1 MQSEWLSR
9 ALEESRARGFLG
21 PAELSPHVR
30 HALEFAQVWEQRSS
44 TTPQRFL
51 DLGSGGGLPG
61 LVLLERWKSPGVLL
75 DSMERRTRF
84 LSEVLSWEGAP
95 SLGEVVTERAEL
107 AARRADLE
115 VSFDLLVVRS
125 FGPPSSVVECSS
137 RFLTIGG
144 QLIVSEPPGPQRGAA
159 RWNLEVLG
167 RLGLELSDYVRNE
180 FGFQIIVKVST
191 TPEEYP
197 RSSTSV
203 KKRPLF

>member
-21 PAELSPHVR
+21 PADLLPHVR
-30 HALEFAQVWEQRSS
+30 HALEFAKVWEERCA

-84 LSEVLSWEGAP
+84 LSEVLSWDGAP
-95 SLGEVVTERAEL
+95 PFGDVVTERAEV
-107 AARRADLE
+107 AARRPDLE
-115 VSFDLLVVRS
+115 ESFDLSVVRS
-125 FGPPSSVVECSS
+125 FGPPSSVAECSA
-137 RFLTIGG
+137 RFLKVGG
-144 QLIVSEPPGPQRGAA
+144 QLIVSEPPGPQQGAA
-159 RWNLEVLG
+159 RWNSAVLR
-167 RLGLELSDYVRNE
+167 RLGLELADYVRDE
-180 FGFQIIVKVST
+180 FGFQIIIKSAA
-191 TPEEYP
+191 TPDEFP

>member
-21 PAELSPHVR
+21 PADLSPHVR
-30 HALEFAQVWEQRSS
+30 HALEFAQVWEQRHSA
-44 TTPQRFL
+44 TPHRFL

-61 LVLLERWKSPGVLL
+61 LVLLERWMSPGVLL

-95 SLGEVVTERAEL
+95 PFGEVVTERAEV

-115 VSFDLLVVRS
+115 ESFDLLVVRS
-125 FGPPSSVVECSS
+125 FGPPSSVAECSA
-137 RFLTIGG
+137 RFLKVGG
-144 QLIVSEPPGPQRGAA
+144 QLVVSEPPGPQQGAT
-159 RWNLEVLG
+159 RWNPGVL
-167 RLGLELSDYVRNE
+167 RQLGLELTDYVRNE
-180 FGFQIIVKVST
+180 FGFQIIVKST
-191 TPEEYP
+191 PTIEEFP